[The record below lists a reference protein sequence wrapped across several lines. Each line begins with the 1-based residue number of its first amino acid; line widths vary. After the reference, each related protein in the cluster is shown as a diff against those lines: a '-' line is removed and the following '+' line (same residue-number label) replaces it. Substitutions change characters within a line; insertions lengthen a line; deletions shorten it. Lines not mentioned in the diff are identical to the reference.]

1 MILID
6 ANILLYAED
15 SLNPINSVAAKW
27 LDEQLSGDAPV
38 CFCWLT
44 INAYLRISTNRR
56 VFNKP
61 LSISQAAER
70 VESWLEQPCVKIINP
85 TDGHWKLFKEIIV
98 GCQVSANLVPDAH
111 LAALAIGHG
120 CILCSTDM
128 DFARFPKLK
137 WQNPLKC

>member
-15 SLNPINSVAAKW
+15 SLNPLNPKAVKW
-27 LDEQLSGDAPV
+27 MDHQLSGDTPV

-56 VFNKP
+56 IFSKP

-70 VESWLEQPCVKIINP
+70 PCVKIIHP

-98 GCQVSANLVPDAH
+98 GCQASANLVPDAH
-111 LAALAIGHG
+111 LAALAMGHG
-120 CILCSTDM
+120 CVLCSTDM

-137 WQNPLKC
+137 WQNPLK